1 MREGFVTL
9 GQAASRLGISD
20 FALRDRLARGEL
32 VAYENPL
39 DRRSRLL
46 RLEDLKE
53 YATPRPIT
61 GQPSDARDQ
70 ELIAG

>member
-9 GQAASRLGISD
+9 GQAASSLGISD

-46 RLEDLKE
+46 RLEDLQE
-53 YATPRPIT
+53 YATPRPIPA
-61 GQPSDARDQ
+61 QSSDTRGQ
-70 ELIAG
+70 ELVAG

>member
-32 VAYENPL
+32 VTYHNPR
-39 DRRSRLL
+39 DRRSRLI
-46 RLEDLKE
+46 RLEDLKQ
-53 YATPRPIT
+53 YDTPRPIEAQT
-61 GQPSDARDQ
+61 RGNGDPERA
-70 ELIAG
+70 A

>member
-53 YATPRPIT
+53 YATPRPIEF
-61 GQPSDARDQ
+61 QSQDERDRRTV
-70 ELIAG
+70 A